1 VTYNHSQPDRGV
13 CKKSSVSDSMER
25 KLNMSSSLFEVIL
38 VYATIPFFTLV
49 LFLLVLCIAK
59 FQLGVSFFSFR
70 MPQRKLVY
78 PLSTYLCVGLLFL
91 FLVAVTVILR
101 RRRFYSVSSQS

>member
-1 VTYNHSQPDRGV
+1 
-13 CKKSSVSDSMER
+13 
-25 KLNMSSSLFEVIL
+25 MSSPLSEVIL

-70 MPQRKLVY
+70 IPQGKLVY
-78 PLSTYLCVGLLFL
+78 PLSTYFYVGLLFL
-91 FLVAVTVILR
+91 FLVAMTVILR
-101 RRRFYSVSSQS
+101 RKRFYSGSP